1 MENREKLETS
11 TEQPPP
17 EVIIYTT
24 PTCTYC
30 KAAKDYLTSRKI
42 EFTEIDVAND
52 KEKAIEMVRKSQQ
65 KGVPV
70 LEINGR
76 IVVGFNRP
84 LIDDALQKPKPLSR
98 DAHVNNLIFDP
109 FTQ

>member
-1 MENREKLETS
+1 MGEKLKTS
-11 TEQPPP
+11 EKQPPP
-17 EVIIYTT
+17 EVVIYTT

-30 KAAKDYLTSRKI
+30 NAAKAYLKERKI
-42 EFTEIDVAND
+42 RFTEVDVSED

-84 LIDDALQKPKPLSR
+84 LIDDALQRPKPLDR
-98 DAHVNNLIFDP
+98 DAYVNNLIFDP
-109 FTQ
+109 FSQ